1 MLGYAFKN
9 GFKNLGAKKLF
20 TFASIG
26 TIACSCLIFCI
37 FFSVIANVTNIIHNV
52 ETTIGIQVFFDE
64 GLSETQI
71 KSIAENNFNK
81 SYVKQMRFISA
92 DEAWDKFNVDY
103 FEGRTELA
111 EAFADDN
118 PLAHSSSFEI
128 LLNDISKQ
136 KEYVDFIKEIQ
147 GVRQVNYSSGLIN
160 LLQKLNTYLRLFSF
174 VLLIILI
181 IISIMLISNTISITC
196 EFRKTEN
203 EIMSLI
209 GATKTMIRLP
219 YVLEGMFIGLFGAI
233 IPLILVSISYN
244 YIINKFFNN
253 YSLTTAIF
261 TPVEYLD
268 IFFPMASF
276 TILISVVV
284 CSIVSFFTVGSHIK
298 I

>member
-64 GLSETQI
+64 GLSEAQI

-92 DEAWDKFNVDY
+92 DEAWDKFKVDY

-136 KEYVDFIKEIQ
+136 KEYVDFVKEIQ

>member
-1 MLGYAFKN
+1 MLVYAIKN
-9 GFKNLGAKKLF
+9 GFKNLGAKKMF

-37 FFSVIANVTNIIHNV
+37 FFSVITNVSYLIHRV
-52 ETTIGIQVFFDE
+52 ETTIGIQVFFDQE
-64 GLSETQI
+64 LNDNQI
-71 KSIAENNFNK
+71 KSIAENNFK
-81 SYVKQMRFISA
+81 KEYVKQIRFISG
-92 DEAWDKFNVDY
+92 DEAWEKFKIDY
-103 FEGRTELA
+103 FEGRIELA

-118 PLAHSSSFEI
+118 PLAHSSSYEI

-136 KEYVDFIKEIQ
+136 QEYVDYVKEIP

-160 LLQKLNTYLRLFSF
+160 LLQKLNTYLRIFTL
-174 VLLIILI
+174 VLLGILI
-181 IISIMLISNTISITC
+181 AISILLISNTISITC

-209 GATKTMIRLP
+209 GATKAMIRLP
-219 YVLEGMFIGLFGAI
+219 YVVEGMFIGFFGAI
-233 IPLILVSISYN
+233 IPLILISISYN
-244 YIINKFFNN
+244 YLINKFFNN
-253 YSLTTAIF
+253 YSLTSAIF
-261 TPVEYLD
+261 EPLPYIQ